1 MSTTTTT
8 PRSSSSLDHTKSA
21 FEVSTTSLTSTTYTT
36 TDPRSGSDTPKP
48 QSKTRK
54 LWATLKRHVREH
66 HESVNAVYENLYG
79 HGYGRQVVLGEKVR
93 WTAEGKGP
101 ELWVYQRGTYRA

>member
-8 PRSSSSLDHTKSA
+8 PRSSSSLDYSKSD
-21 FEVSTTSLTSTTYTT
+21 FKTSTTSLTSTTSPTT
-36 TDPRSGSDTPKP
+36 VSQSSSNTSKSE
-48 QSKTRK
+48 SKTQK
-54 LWATLKRHVREH
+54 LWASLKRHMREY

-79 HGYGRQVVLGEKVR
+79 HGYGRRVVLGEKVR

-101 ELWVYQRGTYRA
+101 ELWVYQRGTYGA